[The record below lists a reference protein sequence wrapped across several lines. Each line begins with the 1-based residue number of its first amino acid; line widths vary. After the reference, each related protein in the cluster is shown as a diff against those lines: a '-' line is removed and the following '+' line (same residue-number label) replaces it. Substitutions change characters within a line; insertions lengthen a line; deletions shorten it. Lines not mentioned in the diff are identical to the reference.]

1 MVCTLASNA
10 LPYCLLALSNTLPH
24 CLSPLAD
31 HFLQDTAAGEAVST
45 AVGTYAHAFAAAV
58 QALLPA
64 APQQEQQPQQQQM
77 QQNGHSSSAQAQA
90 LAGSGLSELLLM
102 CHHPAITVG
111 VAKRLSTWHTACRRV
126 KGIPEALKGE
136 RVHKLG

>member
-1 MVCTLASNA
+1 VRHCAYS
-10 LPYCLLALSNTLPH
+10 CLEYSPSLLSSLV
-24 CLSPLAD
+24 D
-31 HFLQDTAAGEAVST
+31 HHSQDTAAGETVST
-45 AVGTYAHAFAAAV
+45 AVGTYAHVFAAAV

-64 APQQEQQPQQQQM
+64 APQQQQQQ

-111 VAKRLSTWHTACRRV
+111 VAKRLSAWHTACRRV
-126 KGIPEALKGE
+126 KGIPEVLKGK
-136 RVHKLG
+136 HG